1 MGLLYTFLDQI
12 YLIRAAELKLPGLQ
26 LPPDF
31 VQVALKAQKTSIAA
45 LVLTWTSIVAVK
57 FSYLL
62 LFKRLIDRIRPL
74 ILIWWIA
81 VVFNAIVSIYGVTVY
96 FTACLH
102 WQNEKACKC
111 LFLQT
116 NLILVLLLTSHKCNV
131 HLAKV

>member
-31 VQVALKAQKTSIAA
+31 VQMALKAQKMSIAA

-57 FSYLL
+57 FSYLF

-81 VVFNAIVSIYGVTVY
+81 VIFNAIVSIYGVTVY

-102 WQNEKACKC
+102 WRSEKACKC
-111 LFLQT
+111 LLLET
-116 NLILVLLLTSHKCNV
+116 NLILVLLLTCHKCNV